1 MVVFY
6 SDNGYGGRRIDAI
19 TWFLTECILPVDISW
34 WAVPGT
40 LEDQLRIHM
49 IKTYDLTIFFKD
61 NTKIVFTNITR
72 SMMKKYVSKYQ
83 ELDNYH
89 YFVVDWR

>member
-1 MVVFY
+1 MTGVQTC
-6 SDNGYGGRRIDAI
+6 A
-19 TWFLTECILPVDISW
+19 LPIWVSMR
-34 WAVPGT
+34 V
-40 LEDQLRIHM
+40 HM

-61 NTKIVFTNITR
+61 NTKIVFTDITR

-89 YFVVDWR
+89 YFHVDWR

>member
-1 MVVFY
+1 M
-6 SDNGYGGRRIDAI
+6 
-19 TWFLTECILPVDISW
+19 
-34 WAVPGT
+34 
-40 LEDQLRIHM
+40 RIHM

-61 NTKIVFTNITR
+61 NTKIVFNNITR

-89 YFVVDWR
+89 YFHVDWR

>member
-1 MVVFY
+1 MRV
-6 SDNGYGGRRIDAI
+6 
-19 TWFLTECILPVDISW
+19 
-34 WAVPGT
+34 
-40 LEDQLRIHM
+40 HM

-83 ELDNYH
+83 ELKEYS
-89 YFVVDWR
+89 YFHVDWR